1 MIFGL
6 LFLCKDAKKPLH
18 FATRYG
24 IFTLYH
30 ATQRWFLRPR
40 QGTEGKFRLAFAGTA
55 QRPSASVI
63 EAADAMR
70 EVAGNVAQNNCIHYA
85 DAHDACHG
93 KSDRKTGWADRET
106 RAAPWPS

>member
-40 QGTEGKFRLAFAGTA
+40 QTEGKFRLAFAGNRTA
-55 QRPSASVI
+55 PFCFGHRSGGRHEGGGRECSA
-63 EAADAMR
+63 
-70 EVAGNVAQNNCIHYA
+70 
-85 DAHDACHG
+85 
-93 KSDRKTGWADRET
+93 K
-106 RAAPWPS
+106 

>member
-1 MIFGL
+1 MVSP
-6 LFLCKDAKKPLH
+6 AKARGQKVNSVSLSP
-18 FATRYG
+18 
-24 IFTLYH
+24 
-30 ATQRWFLRPR
+30 
-40 QGTEGKFRLAFAGTA
+40 ETA

-70 EVAGNVAQNNCIHYA
+70 EVAGNVAQNNCIHCA

-106 RAAPWPS
+106 RAAPEAFLG